1 MNAEVGT
8 RAVVLPNYFN
18 FYPRYYIGNTFSL
31 CFVFQTHNWT
41 KELPGQDPS
50 VSMHIYKPW
59 LGISLHFSFD
69 KCTLEG

>member
-8 RAVVLPNYFN
+8 TAVIIQNYIHFN
-18 FYPRYYIGNTFSL
+18 PRYYIGNIFSL
-31 CFVFQTHNWT
+31 CFVLQTHNWT
-41 KELPGQDPS
+41 KEFPGQNPS
-50 VSMHIYKPW
+50 VSMHIYKTW